1 MARNNTSSNNGNQRG
16 RNNNNAE
23 GKNQYSAGWMDTAK
37 DRPVAAAA
45 AAAAAVGAGVFLWS
59 RRNQIS
65 DQISSLSD
73 QITDWSQNM
82 MSGIRTDEDQFEM
95 AGADYESTGTA
106 SSNRTA
112 SGIGVSK
119 STTPTKSARRGSS
132 NRSPRGSTAQTAT
145 TGSTGTTVG
154 NAGI

>member
-23 GKNQYSAGWMDTAK
+23 GKNQYSGGWMDTAK
-37 DRPVAAAA
+37 DRPVATAA

-82 MSGIRTDEDQFEM
+82 MSGSRNENEQFEM
-95 AGADYESTGTA
+95 AGADYESTGMA

-112 SGIGVSK
+112 SGIGASK
-119 STTPTKSARRGSS
+119 NTRPTKSARGGSS
-132 NRSPRGSTAQTAT
+132 NRSPRGSNAQTTT

-154 NAGI
+154 NTGI